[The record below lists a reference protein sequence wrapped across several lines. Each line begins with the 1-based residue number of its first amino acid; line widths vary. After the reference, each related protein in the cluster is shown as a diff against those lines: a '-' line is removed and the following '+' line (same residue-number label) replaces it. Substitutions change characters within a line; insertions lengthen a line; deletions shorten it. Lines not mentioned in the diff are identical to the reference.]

1 MRLKDKVAIVT
12 GGVAGIGKE
21 IALGYVKEGAKV
33 AAIDV
38 AADAVEAMDKELRAG
53 NNGMALQVD
62 ITKRDQVDAAIGQI
76 VGELGT
82 LDILVNCAAIYPNV
96 PFMQITEEDWL
107 QVIDVD
113 LNGAFR
119 VTQAAL
125 GVMLQKGAGK
135 IVNIS
140 SGQALMGVPSMAH
153 YSAAKGGMI
162 SLTRALAAELSPMGI
177 NVNCVAPGLTA
188 TEHVKSL
195 LPPEYLGAMGQ
206 AATLGRM
213 ANPDEYVGVCVMLAS
228 DEASYITV
236 ETIRGVGGLT
246 QLHRPATPGFGEG
259 HF

>member
-1 MRLKDKVAIVT
+1 MRLKDKVAIIT

-33 AAIDV
+33 VAMDV
-38 AADAVEAMDKELRAG
+38 APDAVEAMDKELKAG

-76 VGELGT
+76 VSELGT
-82 LDILVNCAAIYPNV
+82 IDILINCAAIYPNV
-96 PFMQITEEDWL
+96 PFMQITEEDWM
-107 QVIDVD
+107 QVIDID

-119 VTQAAL
+119 VTQAAA
-125 GVMLQKGAGK
+125 GVMLEKGSGK
-135 IVNIS
+135 IINIS
-140 SGQALMGVPSMAH
+140 SGQALMGVPLMAH

-162 SLTRALAAELSPMGI
+162 SLTRALAAELSPLGI

-213 ANPDEYVGVCVMLAS
+213 ANPDEYVGICVLLGS
-228 DEASYITV
+228 DEASYITG
-236 ETIRGVGGLT
+236 ETIRVDGGLT
-246 QLHRPATPGFGEG
+246 QIQPPAPSGFGEG
-259 HF
+259 

>member
-1 MRLKDKVAIVT
+1 MRLKDKVAIIT

-33 AAIDV
+33 VAIDV
-38 AADAVEAMDKELRAG
+38 AADAVEAMDQELKAG

-62 ITKRDQVDAAIGQI
+62 ITKRAEVDAA
-76 VGELGT
+76 VGKVASELGSI
-82 LDILVNCAAIYPNV
+82 DILVNCAAIYPNV
-96 PFMQITEEDWL
+96 PFMQITEEQWM

-119 VTQAAL
+119 VTQAVA
-125 GVMLQKGAGK
+125 GVMLQQGSGK

-140 SGQALMGVPSMAH
+140 SGQALMGVPLMAH

-162 SLTRALAAELSPMGI
+162 SLTRALAAELSPLGI

-188 TEHVKSL
+188 TEHVKAM

-213 ANPDEYVGVCVMLAS
+213 ANPDEYVGICVLLGS
-228 DEASYITV
+228 DEASYITG
-236 ETIRGVGGLT
+236 ETIRVDGGLT
-246 QLHRPATPGFGEG
+246 QLQPPAPSGFGEG
-259 HF
+259 